1 MDYCLRATTLTLQK
15 QLRRKDLGWVLEA
28 VTRREICEL
37 EESPAPLR
45 QRGTK
50 NSCSILRPRGCSL
63 PKAWGRKSEET
74 EGAVGVMGWVNQPS
88 REDALGR
95 MKTVLWL
102 NGHLGLSGA
111 PSNSF

>member
-1 MDYCLRATTLTLQK
+1 M
-15 QLRRKDLGWVLEA
+15 GWVLEPVA
-28 VTRREICEL
+28 RGEICEL
-37 EESPAPLR
+37 EESPALLR

-50 NSCSILRPRGCSL
+50 NSCSILRPRGCFL

-74 EGAVGVMGWVNQPS
+74 EGTVGVMGRVNQPS

-95 MKTVLWL
+95 IKTVLWL

-111 PSNSF
+111 PSDSF